1 MILSGSANIYPAE
14 VEHALNEH
22 PDVHSCAVIGLP
34 NDDRGNDIHAIVE
47 ADEAVVERH
56 DLLSFLAE
64 RLAAYKLPRS
74 VEYVEHPLRDD
85 AGKVRRSVLRTER
98 LVI

>member
-1 MILSGSANIYPAE
+1 MPANPFG
-14 VEHALNEH
+14 
-22 PDVHSCAVIGLP
+22 PDDGVLAVIELP
-34 NDDRGNDIHAIVE
+34 NDDRGNDIHALVV
-47 ADEAVVERH
+47 ANEAVLERR

-74 VEYVEHPLRDD
+74 VEYVDHPLRDD
-85 AGKVRRSVLRTER
+85 AGKVRRSVLRSER